1 MKILKKF
8 SIASVSFTLASSL
21 ASGCVF
27 ATSHYEIW
35 NSATSSWSTGPAPG
49 ISTQFSGQVYF
60 SYAGG
65 SLPCNIT
72 MTWLVLNGEASITNV
87 SVTGN
92 ASCAQVS
99 TSSLPWSLVSP
110 LVTSGTS
117 ATATILSV
125 YFSVPWLAPGMTC
138 DGYVSG
144 NLIWNNYPAP
154 GPPST
159 YGFTETFL
167 SGCQFA
173 VNPNP
178 LSTMSYPKIRAVD
191 P

>member
-1 MKILKKF
+1 MKMRKKF
-8 SIASVSFTLASSL
+8 SIASVSVVLANSL
-21 ASGCVF
+21 VCSHAAASG
-27 ATSHYEIW
+27 HYEIW
-35 NSATSSWSTGPAPG
+35 NNSTSSWSTGPAPG
-49 ISTQFSGQVYF
+49 LSTKFSGQVYF

-72 MTWLVLNGEASITNV
+72 MTWLVLNGGASITDV

-92 ASCAQVS
+92 ASCDQVS

-110 LVTSGTS
+110 LVSSGTS
-117 ATATILSV
+117 ATATIFSV

-144 NLIWNNYPAP
+144 NLTWNNSPVP